1 MAVVL
6 FNERKR
12 STRRASVLRTSM
24 GAIPFGANGGRQSYA
39 DASRHSDDIVKLL
52 KKNMAVAQAVGFQG
66 LPATL
71 VGVYKV
77 NEALDE
83 KGFERAIADA
93 SARQK
98 GESFTRGRSGSR
110 CRGGAGDDK
119 PIVRTKKRPHCTN
132 FSPAR

>member
-1 MAVVL
+1 
-6 FNERKR
+6 
-12 STRRASVLRTSM
+12 M

-83 KGFERAIADA
+83 KGFERVIADA
-93 SARQK
+93 RARQK
-98 GESFTRGRSGSR
+98 AKG
-110 CRGGAGDDK
+110 
-119 PIVRTKKRPHCTN
+119 
-132 FSPAR
+132 